1 MRGREAEAAMT
12 DTVTAKKEAEVS
24 AEKKGKESGKTAET
38 EVTAKKEVE
47 EMVEQAAV
55 KARRIIQNVTAKNG
69 AAVESLLAK
78 EKTL

>member
-12 DTVTAKKEAEVS
+12 DTVTAKKEAEVA
-24 AEKKGKESGKTAET
+24 AEKKGKERGKTAET

-47 EMVEQAAV
+47 EMVEQVAV